1 MRDQILQVMGNE
13 SEVSEEPIV
22 ENYVERVS
30 GHLSKKETPVDEV
43 IEESS
48 DNSFAAT
55 LKEVFKGA

>member
-13 SEVSEEPIV
+13 SEEPIV